1 MDTSLVENGN
11 LYDIVAQRLGN
22 DSCEKAFKKKIKV
35 LFWFLKHKQNKT
47 LTVIKFFFFSRN
59 GLY

>member
-47 LTVIKFFFFSRN
+47 LTVIKFFFF
-59 GLY
+59 